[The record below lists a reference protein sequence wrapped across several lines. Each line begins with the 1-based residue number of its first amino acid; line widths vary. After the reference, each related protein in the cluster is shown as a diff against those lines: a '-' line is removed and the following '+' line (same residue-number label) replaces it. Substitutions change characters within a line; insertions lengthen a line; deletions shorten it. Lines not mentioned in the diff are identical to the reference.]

1 MAEVFHFNECLIRV
15 GTTTTRLDT
24 LASDVSVSL
33 TKDFFDIT
41 NEDGQ
46 TVKRFESGRGAD
58 MSIGKLF
65 DTEIDFTDGSDLRL
79 LYANQL
85 GTTTY
90 QMGSAYIKDK
100 GWNQSEND
108 SVKHD
113 VKIVGRNFGT
123 V

>member
-1 MAEVFHFNECLIRV
+1 MAEVWHFNECLIRV

-24 LASDVSVSL
+24 YATDVSVSL
-33 TKDFFDIT
+33 TKDFFNIK

-46 TVKRFESGRGAD
+46 VLKRFESGRGAD
-58 MSIGKLF
+58 MSIGVLF
-65 DTEIDFTDGSDLRL
+65 DSEIDFTDGSDLRL

-90 QMGSAYIKDK
+90 QLGSSYIKDK
-100 GWNQSEND
+100 GWSQSEND
-108 SVKHD
+108 AVKHD
-113 VKIVGRNFGT
+113 VKIIGRNFGT

>member
-1 MAEVFHFNECLIRV
+1 MAEVWHFNECLIRV

-24 LASDVSVSL
+24 YATDVSVSL
-33 TKDFFDIT
+33 TKDFFNIK

-46 TVKRFESGRGAD
+46 VLKRFESGRGAD
-58 MSIGKLF
+58 MSIGVLF
-65 DTEIDFTDGSDLRL
+65 DSEIDFTDGSDLRL

-90 QMGSAYIKDK
+90 QLGSSYIKDK
-100 GWNQSEND
+100 GWSQSENEA
-108 SVKHD
+108 VKHD
-113 VKIVGRNFGT
+113 VKIIGRNFGT